1 MMDELSA
8 YFEGTRLSP
17 WSWWCSERS
26 SHEDEVPVQKRSSW
40 KESFPPQELLD
51 TEDGE
56 RIAAWFSQHLPA
68 MRLGD
73 KTLTAREKQLQA
85 MSLRDYISARQQCE
99 VTCEEYAKALLK
111 RMMHYSYMNAFMY
124 LDNMPHQ
131 TEYILEQARDLD
143 KKAREEGISA
153 IAPLYG
159 LPVPV
164 KGTMATTDFPSSAG
178 HGLLHDCYAKM
189 DAGMVTL
196 LRSKHAVIMGKTN
209 VPDFAASF
217 TTANYSNGCTLNP
230 YDHGLLPGGSS
241 GGAASA
247 VATYIAPLALSED
260 TGGSTRM
267 PALQNQCFGYDPS
280 RNHYPNDGNAAITFT
295 NDQVGLLARSL
306 EDILPMD
313 AALLG
318 LEAEHA
324 AARAGAPALRDIRV
338 GLPQWPFVEF
348 FVPEGCHS
356 SFGQPHM
363 RISDAVAAK
372 YEAVKGSLG
381 SAGVGLV
388 EGEWPTT
395 YSSQLGREINS
406 LAEIMYGRIVNGKPC
421 DTGLL
426 TSTHS
431 FSGQV
436 AQWVSIYLGA
446 EVSLSDLI
454 SDIRDFGD
462 HQPGHF
468 LEGSGKMD
476 ESQFRYVMAIQPEV
490 VRIYNSYFNT
500 HNVDVI
506 LLPGLMCDAI
516 TWKDIASGACP
527 VRVFEDGEW
536 IIKEIPSMMPVSV
549 SMFTL
554 KNIPIPKIMVPTGL
568 DESGRPTGVQLW
580 GRAPPVEQLYDDE
593 YAKTFDLAFLHTA
606 KVLID
611 SLQNKPSLKRVD
623 APVAAELRLGMP
635 RSESAPL
642 GGA

>member
-1 MMDELSA
+1 MPLSDFFKKVPSLCHGNKETNA
-8 YFEGTRLSP
+8 RGEFRVH
-17 WSWWCSERS
+17 ER
-26 SHEDEVPVQKRSSW
+26 PSW
-40 KESFPPQELLD
+40 KQSFPPQELLD

-56 RIAAWFSQHLPA
+56 LIAAWFSQHLPA
-68 MRLGD
+68 MRSSD
-73 KTLTAREKQLQA
+73 KTLTARETQLQA
-85 MSLRDYISARQQCE
+85 MSLKDYVIARQRCE
-99 VTCEEYAKALLK
+99 VTCEEYARALVK
-111 RMMHYSYMNAFMY
+111 RMTHYSYMNAFMY

-131 TEYILEQARDLD
+131 TEYIVQQARDLD
-143 KKAREEGISA
+143 KKATDEGISA

-178 HGLLHDCYAKM
+178 HALLHNCYAKV

-217 TTANYSNGCTLNP
+217 ATANYANGCTLNP

-280 RNHYPNDGNAAITFT
+280 RNHYPNDGNAAITYT
-295 NDQVGLLARSL
+295 NDQIGLVARSL
-306 EDILPMD
+306 EDILFMD
-313 AALLG
+313 AAILG
-318 LEAEHA
+318 LEGEHA
-324 AARAGAPALRDIRV
+324 VARAAAPAPHDIRV

-363 RISDAVAAK
+363 RISEAVATK

-381 SAGVGLV
+381 SADVGLV

-395 YSSQLGREINS
+395 YSSRLGRDINS
-406 LAEIMYGRIVNGKPC
+406 LAEIMYGRVVNGKPC

-431 FSGQV
+431 FSGLV
-436 AQWVSIYLGA
+436 AQWASIYLGA
-446 EVSLSDLI
+446 EVPLPDLI

-476 ESQFRYVMAIQPEV
+476 ESQFRYVMAIQPEF
-490 VRIYNSYFNT
+490 VRIYNSYFDA

-506 LLPGLMCDAI
+506 LLPGLLCDAM
-516 TWKDIASGACP
+516 TWKGVASGACP
-527 VRVFEDGEW
+527 VRVFEDNEW
-536 IIKEIPSMMPVSV
+536 VVKEIPGMQPCSV

-568 DESGRPTGVQLW
+568 DDDGRPTGVQIW
-580 GRAPPVEQLYDDE
+580 GRAPPVEKLYDDE

-611 SLQNKPSLKRVD
+611 LLQDNPSLKRVD
-623 APVAAELRLGMP
+623 APVATQLRLDASRP
-635 RSESAPL
+635 AAQ